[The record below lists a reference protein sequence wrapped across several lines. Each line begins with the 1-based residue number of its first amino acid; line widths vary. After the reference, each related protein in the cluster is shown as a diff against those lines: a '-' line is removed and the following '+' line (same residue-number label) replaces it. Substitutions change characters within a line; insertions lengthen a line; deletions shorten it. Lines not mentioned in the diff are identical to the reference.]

1 MGFKDF
7 CNNQNIGEQ
16 TNTKNVEELY
26 NKYKDKSENELLD
39 ELLKNVSQQK
49 QNGTYNYSNILSMVQ
64 NIMPYLNE
72 HQKQKIQEILSKIN

>member
-26 NKYKDKSENELLD
+26 NKYNP
-39 ELLKNVSQQK
+39 
-49 QNGTYNYSNILSMVQ
+49 TYYGL
-64 NIMPYLNE
+64 
-72 HQKQKIQEILSKIN
+72 